1 MFWGTNEQLTPANV
15 PEPWI
20 EAMSNTSEYESK
32 DESSQGDSEYHS
44 GQESEPD
51 RMQIILVNR
60 EEEFMFLNIWFP
72 MPTPYPHLYIQLKE
86 LMTTVT
92 TTPESYDRITNI
104 ARNPHR
110 ALGYILYHFNIDRV
124 SRSIWASRPYHLDQV
139 YYSTYVEP
147 SRYRSLLN
155 YYDLT
160 RKQLQNALDQER
172 LELQTKYG
180 QYQNTNNI
188 PITLLDCFL
197 FL

>member
-1 MFWGTNEQLTPANV
+1 
-15 PEPWI
+15 
-20 EAMSNTSEYESK
+20 MSNTSEYESK
-32 DESSQGDSEYHS
+32 NESSQGNSEYHS

-51 RMQIILVNR
+51 RTQIILVNR
-60 EEEFMFLNIWFP
+60 EEEFTFLNIWFP
-72 MPTPYPHLYIQLKE
+72 MPSPYPHLYIQLKE

-92 TTPESYDRITNI
+92 MTLELYDRITDI
-104 ARNPHR
+104 SGNPHR

-124 SRSIWASRPYHLDQV
+124 SCSIRAYRPYHLDQV

-155 YYDLT
+155 YYNLT
-160 RKQLQNALDQER
+160 RKQLQDALDQER
-172 LELQTKYG
+172 LELQKKYSW
-180 QYQNTNNI
+180 YLTTNDI